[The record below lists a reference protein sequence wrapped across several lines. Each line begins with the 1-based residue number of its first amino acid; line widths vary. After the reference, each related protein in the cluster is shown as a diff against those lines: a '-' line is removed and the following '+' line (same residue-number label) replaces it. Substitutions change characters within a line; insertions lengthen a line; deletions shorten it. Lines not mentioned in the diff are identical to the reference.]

1 MALTWVADDLVDLA
15 DLSPCKPNLTE
26 LTYQLTDQLSV
37 ARRSAIAMLVARAC
51 RPRELA
57 CPKRAAV
64 RYCVGKAH
72 IDGPRPQLTDI
83 VASSLQM

>member
-1 MALTWVADDLVDLA
+1 
-15 DLSPCKPNLTE
+15 
-26 LTYQLTDQLSV
+26 
-37 ARRSAIAMLVARAC
+37 MLVARAC

-83 VASSLQM
+83 VANSLQIHCRLRRRFVRIVYQDYTLKKRAGGSCPSGE